1 MVEKSDRRMVL
12 LVDDDEPTCTLITA
26 LLQKDF
32 LIEVATDGLEAIEKL
47 RVKTYSAIILDLLM
61 PHVDGYAVLDFLKEN
76 NPAMLPSVLVVTAAL
91 TRADMNRVREYP
103 VCGVVGKPFEL
114 DALLNGVKQCAG
126 PAASRGKFLTS
137 GMILLLADFLRNR
150 M

>member
-1 MVEKSDRRMVL
+1 MVL
-12 LVDDDEPTCTLITA
+12 LVDDDEPTCTLLTA

-32 LIEVATDGLEAIEKL
+32 AIEVATDGLEAIAKL
-47 RVKTYSAIILDLLM
+47 RVKTYSAIVLDLLM

-76 NPAMLPSVLVVTAAL
+76 HPDVLPRVLVVTAAL

-126 PAASRGKFLTS
+126 PGASRGKFLTS
-137 GMILLLADFLRNR
+137 GMILLLADFLKNR
-150 M
+150 WM